1 MKKNRNIFKTFLII
15 SFIIFIGLYIASES
29 GFYESKLRNEVA
41 LTDKAIYEFEQD
53 VLNGEAVDLNT
64 YLTKDYVDYSN
75 SFTSLGE
82 KLSDALIKLIT
93 EGVSGIWDAIKVL
106 LS

>member
-1 MKKNRNIFKTFLII
+1 MKKKRNIFKTLLII

-29 GFYESKLRNEVA
+29 GFYEARLKNEVA
-41 LTDKAIYEFEQD
+41 LTDKAILEFEQD
-53 VLNGEAVDLNT
+53 VLDGEIVDLNS

-75 SFTSLGE
+75 TFTTLGE
-82 KLSDALIKLIT
+82 KVSDALIKLIV
-93 EGVSGIWDAIKVL
+93 EGASGIWDAIKVL